1 MEKTVPFSQRLT
13 QLLQEHQL
21 SVTQFAQSIGLSKQA
36 ISSYCTG
43 VRTPKQPTID
53 SIARKLGVNPKWL
66 MGYAVPKQT
75 ADSLDSFALP
85 DNLIPLPEVSQ
96 TVPLLGNIACGS
108 PIFAQQNVEALLPLP
123 EFVRADFALRCK
135 GDSMIEARIF
145 DGDFV
150 YIRQQADVDNGEIAA
165 VLIEEEATLKRV
177 YKQPN
182 QLILQPANGKYA
194 PLVYT
199 DQQLESVKILGK
211 AVYFVSAVR

>member
-1 MEKTVPFSQRLT
+1 MQKTSSFSQRLS

-36 ISSYCTG
+36 VSSYCTG
-43 VRTPKQPTID
+43 VRIPKQPTVD

-66 MGYAVPKQT
+66 LGYAVPKQGGIEGI
-75 ADSLDSFALP
+75 ALP

-150 YIRQQADVDNGEIAA
+150 YIRQQSDVDNGEIAA